1 MKKFTTLMDKN
12 CQRKNGHTSKSN
24 LFFTDLKSMILSF
37 IWKQTNKQTNKK
49 PTKFRV
55 AKTVLNNKKKIIEI
69 PPFLISSGMKF
80 ICMQLE

>member
-1 MKKFTTLMDKN
+1 MFIAA
-12 CQRKNGHTSKSN
+12 
-24 LFFTDLKSMILSF
+24 LFLIARSR
-37 IWKQTNKQTNKK
+37 KQTNKQTNKK